1 MWNSGTDQ
9 AILAHWRQ
17 LRTDICN
24 ADTEQKISAVA
35 EFIASIPYGTRTLD
49 YYSPDTWPT
58 PWEILAYRQFC
69 ASSIS
74 LLAYHTLDMV
84 STAELALDLID
95 DGDDVFLVPVVDA
108 AVLNFYPGEAVSIGD
123 LPETTKHLRRYTSAD
138 IKPVR

>member
-17 LRTDICN
+17 LRADIC
-24 ADTEQKISAVA
+24 DVGTEQKISAVA
-35 EFIASIPYGTRTLD
+35 EFIATIPYGTRTLD
-49 YYSPDTWPT
+49 YYSPDAWPT

-108 AVLNFYPGEAVSIGD
+108 AVLNYYPGEAVPIGD

>member
-17 LRTDICN
+17 LRTDICD
-24 ADTEQKISAVA
+24 AEIEQKISAVTA
-35 EFIASIPYGTRTLD
+35 FIAAIPYGTRTLD

-58 PWEILAYRQFC
+58 PWEILSYRQFC

-84 STAELALDLID
+84 STAELSLALID
-95 DGDDVFLVPVVDA
+95 DGDDVFLVPVVGN
-108 AVLNFYPGEAVSIGD
+108 AVLNYYPGETVPIGE
-123 LPETTKHLRRYTSAD
+123 LPETTKTLHRYAHAD

>member
-17 LRTDICN
+17 LRADIC
-24 ADTEQKISAVA
+24 DVGTEQKISAVA
-35 EFIASIPYGTRTLD
+35 EFIATIPYGTRTLD

-108 AVLNFYPGEAVSIGD
+108 AVLNYYPGEAVPISD
-123 LPETTKHLRRYTSAD
+123 LPETTKNLRRYTRAD
-138 IKPVR
+138 VKPVR

>member
-17 LRTDICN
+17 LRGDIC
-24 ADTEQKISAVA
+24 DVGTEQKISAVA
-35 EFIASIPYGTRTLD
+35 EFIATIPYGARTLD

-108 AVLNFYPGEAVSIGD
+108 AVLNYYPGEAVAIGD

>member
-17 LRTDICN
+17 LRADIC
-24 ADTEQKISAVA
+24 DVGTEQKISAVA
-35 EFIASIPYGTRTLD
+35 EFIATIPYGTRTLD

-108 AVLNFYPGEAVSIGD
+108 AVLNYYPGEAVSIGD
-123 LPETTKHLRRYTSAD
+123 LPEPTKHLRRYTSAD